1 MISKVI
7 CLATAGAVGTVFR
20 YFLGGFVHRFVDA
33 DFPWGTLSVN
43 ALGCFLAGFL
53 WIFSER
59 SLAISGELRAVI
71 FIGFFG
77 AFTTFSSVMLET
89 AELLRAAEWAAS
101 FKNIM
106 FHNVLG
112 IGLVVLGIV
121 AAKSLKGGV

>member
-1 MISKVI
+1 
-7 CLATAGAVGTVFR
+7 
-20 YFLGGFVHRFVDA
+20 
-33 DFPWGTLSVN
+33 
-43 ALGCFLAGFL
+43 
-53 WIFSER
+53 
-59 SLAISGELRAVI
+59 
-71 FIGFFG
+71 
-77 AFTTFSSVMLET
+77 MLET